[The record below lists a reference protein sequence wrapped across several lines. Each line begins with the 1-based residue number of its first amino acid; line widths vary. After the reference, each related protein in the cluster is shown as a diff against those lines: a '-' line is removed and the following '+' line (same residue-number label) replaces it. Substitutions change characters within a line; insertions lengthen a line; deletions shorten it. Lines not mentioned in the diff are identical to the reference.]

1 MAKRWL
7 KFAKQMAGEWQPF
20 HHVYHRREML
30 PPYFLFRDDRHT
42 VYWPLRPLF
51 FRRASFWLSHCR
63 AGSYL
68 QARARQGRWL
78 VRIEDIDPPR
88 GFPGAAETILRQLE
102 HYGLHWDG
110 DVLWQS
116 QRHHAYREALAWLH
130 EQGLSYY
137 CTCTRARIQS
147 IGGIY
152 DGHCRVL
159 HHGPDNAAV
168 RIRQQHPVTQFT
180 DQLRGIIHADE
191 KLAREDFIIHRR
203 DGLFAYNLAVV
214 VDDHFQGVTE
224 IVRGADLIE
233 PTVRQISLYQLFG
246 WKVPDYIHLPLA
258 LNPQGAKL
266 SKQNHAPALP
276 KGDPRP
282 VLIAAL
288 QFLGQQAEAH
298 WQDFSVEQ
306 ILQSA
311 VKNWRLTAVP
321 VGNCKF
327 NILKCVMLSYD

>member
-1 MAKRWL
+1 
-7 KFAKQMAGEWQPF
+7 
-20 HHVYHRREML
+20 ML
-30 PPYFLFRDDRHT
+30 PPYFFVQRDDRHT
-42 VYWPLRPLF
+42 LYWPLRPPSPSGELHF
-51 FRRASFWLSHCR
+51 GSLIAAL
-63 AGSYL
+63 GSYL

-88 GFPGAAETILRQLE
+88 EVPGAAETILRQLE

-116 QRHHAYREALAWLH
+116 QRHDAYREALARLH

-152 DGHCRVL
+152 DGHCREL
-159 HHGPDNAAV
+159 HHGPVQRRSAYPPAASG
-168 RIRQQHPVTQFT
+168 HPVY
-180 DQLRGIIHADE
+180 RPA
-191 KLAREDFIIHRR
+191 ARHYSRRRKTGTGRFLLFI
-203 DGLFAYNLAVV
+203 AVMV
-214 VDDHFQGVTE
+214 CLPITWRWWWMITSGGVSE

-288 QFLGQQAEAH
+288 QFLGQQVEAH

-311 VKNWRLTAVP
+311 VKKLAAYRSA
-321 VGNCKF
+321 
-327 NILKCVMLSYD
+327 